1 MEICVDSSYHK
12 KEINARIKLK
22 QHQIPIGCSKYRHR
36 IPKTSIVATCW
47 RLFFFRDSSTGIKRV
62 ANRYSKSLQ
71 NKMLIDSSKK
81 DIATKVA
88 DIVEKATRAE
98 NDVSGHKQRYHT
110 KDGVIWKDKAPYH
123 RGGKDS

>member
-1 MEICVDSSYHK
+1 MGRFIINHPVESLEIAGTVIAIGYETVTAFSGNRNKNNRTSTPNTGD
-12 KEINARIKLK
+12 RI
-22 QHQIPIGCSKYRHR
+22 
-36 IPKTSIVATCW
+36 
-47 RLFFFRDSSTGIKRV
+47 
-62 ANRYSKSLQ
+62 
-71 NKMLIDSSKK
+71 IDSSKK

-110 KDGVIWKDKAPYH
+110 KDGVVWKDKAPYH